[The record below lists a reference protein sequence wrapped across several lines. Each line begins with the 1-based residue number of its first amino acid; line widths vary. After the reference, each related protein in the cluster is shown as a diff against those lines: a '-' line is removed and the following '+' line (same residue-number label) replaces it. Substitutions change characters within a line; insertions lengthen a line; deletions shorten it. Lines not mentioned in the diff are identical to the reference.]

1 MLAAAAKPMIDFEP
15 ADALGQR
22 VLFTPGPVTCSRTV
36 LEAGMK
42 DVGSWDADTTTA
54 VREISKRLLGY
65 CGDRADLTVTL
76 IPGSGTYGVESMLAA
91 AAPVGGTIIV
101 LNNGLYGRRLA
112 ELSKVLGIKVVMVDQ
127 AENRR
132 HDPAA
137 LDAAL
142 KAHPEATHVA
152 TCHCETSAGIL
163 NRLDELSPIVVK
175 HGKRLLVD
183 AMASFCGYPIGAG
196 KAIDFDRDP
205 IDHIVA
211 SANKCAQGIPGV
223 SYVISRKKA
232 LENAAPTRSMSLDL
246 KAQHALMESTGR
258 FRFTPPT
265 HVVLALQQALRE
277 LDAEGGP
284 EARSK
289 RYATNQRLVIERLG
303 KLGITPYVEA
313 EHRSHINSTFPYPPA
328 PFAFDAFKD
337 ALKRKGYIIFPQ
349 KVTQADAF
357 RIGSIGNI
365 GPAEVIG
372 LTNAIADVL
381 GLPRPE

>member
-1 MLAAAAKPMIDFEP
+1 MLATGPAPMIDFEP
-15 ADALGQR
+15 ADALGRR

-36 LEAGMK
+36 LEAGMQ
-42 DVGSWDADTTTA
+42 DVGSWDSDTTNA

-65 CGDRADLTVTL
+65 CGSRTDLTVTL
-76 IPGSGTYGVESMLAA
+76 IPGSGTYGVESMLSAA
-91 AAPVGGTIIV
+91 VPVGGTIIV
-101 LNNGLYGRRLA
+101 LSNGLYGRRLA
-112 ELSKVLGIKVVMVDQ
+112 ELSKALGIHVVMVEQ
-127 AENRR
+127 EENKR
-132 HDPAA
+132 HDPAR
-137 LDAAL
+137 LEAAL
-142 KAHPEATHVA
+142 RANPKASHVA
-152 TCHCETSAGIL
+152 TCHCETSAGVL
-163 NRLDELSPIVVK
+163 NRLDELGPVVAH
-175 HGKRLLVD
+175 HGRRLVVD
-183 AMASFCGYPIGAG
+183 AMASFCGYPVGPG

-223 SYVISRKKA
+223 SYVISRKA
-232 LENAAPTRSMSLDL
+232 AMEHAAPTRSMSLDL

-284 EARSK
+284 AVRGE
-289 RYATNQRLVIERLG
+289 RYKENQRIVIERLG
-303 KLGITPYVEA
+303 AMGIRPYVEA
-313 EHRSHINSTFPYPPA
+313 EHRSYINSTFPYPPA
-328 PFAFDAFKD
+328 PFQFEAFKD
-337 ALKRKGYIIFPQ
+337 GLKRKGYIIFPQ

-381 GLPRPE
+381 GKPRPR

>member
-1 MLAAAAKPMIDFEP
+1 MLAAHPRPMIDFEP
-15 ADALGQR
+15 ADTLGRR

-36 LEAGMK
+36 LEAAMK

-65 CGDRADLTVTL
+65 CGDRPDLTVTL

-91 AAPVGGTIIV
+91 AAPAGGTIIV
-101 LNNGLYGRRLA
+101 LSNGLYGRRLA
-112 ELSKVLGIKVVMVDQ
+112 ELCKSLGIKAVVVEQ
-127 AENRR
+127 VENKR
-132 HDPAA
+132 HDHAA

-142 KAHPEATHVA
+142 RAHPEATHVA

-163 NRLDELSPIVVK
+163 NRLDELGPVVAK

-183 AMASFCGYPIGAG
+183 AMASFCGYPVG
-196 KAIDFDRDP
+196 KGLAIDFDRDP

-211 SANKCAQGIPGV
+211 SANKCAQGIPGI
-223 SYVISRKKA
+223 SYVISRRAA
-232 LENAAPTRSMSLDL
+232 LEAAAPMRSMSLDL
-246 KAQHALMESTGR
+246 KAQHTLMDATGR

-284 EARSK
+284 AARAA
-289 RYATNQRLVIERLG
+289 RYKENQRLVIERLG
-303 KLGITPYVEA
+303 KLGIKPYVEA

-328 PFAFDAFKD
+328 PFAFEAFKD
-337 ALKRKGYIIFPQ
+337 ALRARGYIIFPQ

-372 LTNAIADVL
+372 LTNAIADAL
-381 GLPRPE
+381 NLPRPD

>member
-1 MLAAAAKPMIDFEP
+1 MLAADTSPMIDFEP
-15 ADALGQR
+15 ADALGKR

-36 LEAGMK
+36 LEAGMQ
-42 DVGSWDADTTTA
+42 DVGSWDSDTTSA

-91 AAPVGGTIIV
+91 AVPIGGTIIV
-101 LNNGLYGRRLA
+101 LSNGLYGRRLA
-112 ELSKVLGIKVVMVDQ
+112 ELSKHLGITVVMVEQ
-127 AENRR
+127 AENKR
-132 HDPAA
+132 HDAAA

-142 KAHPEATHVA
+142 MANPAATHVA
-152 TCHCETSAGIL
+152 TCHCETSAGVL
-163 NRLDELSPIVVK
+163 NRLDELGPVVAK

-183 AMASFCGYPIGAG
+183 AMASFCGYPVGKG

-223 SYVISRKKA
+223 SYVISRKA
-232 LENAAPTRSMSLDL
+232 AIDSAAPMRSMSLDL
-246 KAQHALMESTGR
+246 KAQHALMDSTGR

-284 EARSK
+284 EVRGARYK
-289 RYATNQRLVIERLG
+289 ENQRLVIERLG
-303 KLGITPYVEA
+303 ALGLRPYVDA
-313 EHRSHINSTFPYPPA
+313 EHRSYINSTFPYPPA
-328 PFAFDAFKD
+328 PFSFDAFKD
-337 ALKRKGYIIFPQ
+337 GLKRKGYIIFPQ

-381 GLPRPE
+381 GKPRPA

>member
-1 MLAAAAKPMIDFEP
+1 MLAADTSPMIDFEP
-15 ADALGQR
+15 ADALGKR

-36 LEAGMK
+36 LEAGMQ
-42 DVGSWDADTTTA
+42 DVGSWDSDTTSA

-91 AAPVGGTIIV
+91 AVPIGGTIIV
-101 LNNGLYGRRLA
+101 LSNGLYGRRLA
-112 ELSKVLGIKVVMVDQ
+112 ELSKHLGINVVMVEQ
-127 AENRR
+127 VENKR
-132 HDPAA
+132 HDAAA

-142 KAHPEATHVA
+142 KANPTATHVA
-152 TCHCETSAGIL
+152 TCHCETSAGVL
-163 NRLDELSPIVVK
+163 NRLDELGPVVAK

-183 AMASFCGYPIGAG
+183 AMASFCGYPVGKG

-223 SYVISRKKA
+223 SYVISRKA
-232 LENAAPTRSMSLDL
+232 AVENAAPMRSMSLDL
-246 KAQHALMESTGR
+246 KAQHALMDSTGR

-284 EARSK
+284 EVRGARYK
-289 RYATNQRLVIERLG
+289 ENQRLVIERLG
-303 KLGITPYVEA
+303 ALGIRPYVDA
-313 EHRSHINSTFPYPPA
+313 EHRSYINSTFPYPPA
-328 PFAFDAFKD
+328 PFSFDAFKD

-381 GLPRPE
+381 GKPRPA